1 MPHTSSLAAM
11 GGERFVSLT
20 TFRKSGV
27 GVPTAVWIAPAGD
40 GALVVTTPS
49 GSGKVKRL
57 RNNPAVELRP
67 CSRSGKVADAAPV
80 ATGQAE
86 LVTDETRAEAAYAAM
101 SRKYPLQFRL
111 VRGVEWLVARGRPER
126 TTLRITVRPDAEPLL
141 GERPD
146 PT

>member
-1 MPHTSSLAAM
+1 SSLAAM

-57 RNNPAVELRP
+57 RNNPSVEVRP
-67 CSRSGKVADAAPV
+67 CSRSGKVAQDAPV
-80 ATGQAE
+80 ATGRAE
-86 LVTDETRAEAAYAAM
+86 LVRDQARVEVANAALR
-101 SRKYPLQFRL
+101 RKYALEFRL
-111 VRGVEWLVARGRPER
+111 VLGVEWVLKRGRPQR
-126 TTLRITVRPDAEPLL
+126 TILRIT
-141 GERPD
+141 ERATAGPQPGD
-146 PT
+146 E